1 MFLILEQ
8 IIVVFYLRSYI
19 KKCKTITLI
28 DFKTK
33 IKNQK
38 DVYKWILN
46 RSKADINFK
55 AFTFAFFQKKV
66 DG

>member
-1 MFLILEQ
+1 MKCNLQMFLILEQ
-8 IIVVFYLRSYI
+8 IIVVFYLRSYL

-38 DVYKWILN
+38 DV
-46 RSKADINFK
+46 INGF
-55 AFTFAFFQKKV
+55 
-66 DG
+66 